1 MFCPYFVQEEPNP
14 QRVAFL
20 DPNTDPYKSRPVTP
34 LDPKKDIG
42 WAMSASTGGSNG
54 AYDSFQE
61 PRRAWKPLP

>member
-1 MFCPYFVQEEPNP
+1 MPFISENLKEDPRP

-42 WAMSASTGGSNG
+42 WAMSATTSANG
-54 AYDSFQE
+54 AHLSSHDRRRGAK
-61 PRRAWKPLP
+61 RRA

>member
-1 MFCPYFVQEEPNP
+1 MQEEPRP

-42 WAMSASTGGSNG
+42 WAMSATTSANG
-54 AYDSFQE
+54 AHTNYQNRRKGAK
-61 PRRAWKPLP
+61 RRA